1 MFAERERAYDQLLRE
16 LWSHQQASLDHV
28 IEQQLSPPRR
38 RCWGQPEP
46 EPKPELEQELE
57 LELELGPPA
66 SQLLLSSLAPL
77 PLSSTE
83 TSRIQLT
90 TTKRLASQ
98 YFLSIMCNMALFPQ
112 WGSL

>member
-46 EPKPELEQELE
+46 ELEQELE
-57 LELELGPPA
+57 LELRPLA

-98 YFLSIMCNMALFPQ
+98 YFLSIMCNMAMFPQ